1 MLARLFVFFGGLF
14 VLALL
19 AALVGPLFINWTNY
33 KADFEAEASTILGRP
48 VTVEGIS
55 SARLLPFPSVTF
67 SNVSVAGIGDGKPAM
82 TVETFSMDAEL
93 APFMRGE
100 FLIFDMRLER
110 PTATIRVDKD
120 GVIDWSIRPST
131 RFDPKQVAIEKLT
144 ITDGT
149 LVVERGAS
157 GASHTLSGINADV
170 SAKSIAG
177 PWRLDGVFGLDG
189 RGMTLSA
196 STGTVGDDGQMR
208 VRLRT
213 QAYGSPFTIETDG
226 NAGLTEGAGRYAG
239 TFRVLTAVDAEKAS
253 AAASKSKSDDPGMR
267 LSGDFALRH
276 DDLAISAFRF
286 ETGPLDNPYTADG
299 SADIKLGAEPS
310 FAVTAKGAQ
319 VRFDEAV
326 GGDRGSALTIPQR
339 LDALERTLV
348 GLPQP
353 SIPGTVEVSLP
364 AVVAGDT
371 TVRDVRL
378 SAEPTDGGWLIK
390 SAAATLPGRTTLE
403 ADGYL
408 STGAG
413 IGFKGNLLLAVAQ
426 PSGFAA
432 WVSSDIN
439 EAIRRLPAAG
449 FSANV
454 DMTRAKQSFKNAEL
468 ILGDAKFT
476 GELESAEGGDARP
489 SMSLQLRGNA
499 LDLDGLR
506 AFSSLFV
513 TEDGL
518 NRFGERD
525 LDFDIVAGPV
535 TVGGMTADT
544 LDTALRLREGVVE
557 IDRLSIGGL
566 GASLSATGRV
576 SDFASAPT
584 GNIDASLVAVDLAP
598 LIKLGA
604 AQFPDNRPL
613 QELASRAEAHGD
625 LFTDAHLDVVA
636 SVAGNDDGSTGLALS
651 GQGEAGGSKFS
662 VTLSGEGDRAAP
674 RDAPLTFSLTASN
687 DDATQLL
694 ALVGLQ
700 TLPLGMTGRGAV
712 DLNAKGTLTE
722 GLSTT
727 AAFRGDGITADF
739 DGSAG
744 FGEQGPT
751 IRGKVTLEAEDI
763 EPWLMTTGLGLP
775 GMGVGT
781 ALNLTTEA
789 DYGNGLL
796 VLNELN
802 GAVNEASVAGDV
814 NLTAA
819 DGLPKLSGALQLDE
833 LDMAPFAAMLLG
845 DQIRGTD
852 QAARETPFSQKS
864 VAPFAADLDIS
875 AGTLSLGTAATAYDA
890 RLSLVVSPQALR
902 VSDVTATLFDGK
914 LTGLAEIK
922 NEGGTGLL
930 ATQFSLDGVDLQS
943 ALADSGLNGTG
954 KLTASL
960 TASGKT
966 LDGLFASLSGSGTAA
981 LGDIVID
988 RLNPDAFKGFIASAD
1003 AVGRD
1008 IDGARVAEFAP
1019 SIATDGRFAAKP
1031 VDVAFTVA
1039 GGVLRIPPVTLEN
1052 ASAALSADL
1061 RADLAQGTIASSG
1074 TISYQPGDEAIPGS
1088 EPSLR
1093 FTLEGSLVDTE
1104 RLFDTEPLAQFLTQ
1118 RALEKE
1124 QARVEAMQAEL
1135 LEKQRLRREVRYFTE
1150 LDAQR
1155 KRAAEEAARREEEA
1169 RIRAEEEAR
1178 AKAEAE
1184 AKAKADAEAKALE
1197 ERRIAEEARL
1207 AAEAKAEETRRA
1219 AEAKAEEQR
1228 RAAEAKAA
1236 AEKDEQEQIDRAPQ
1250 PTPSPQQPPV
1260 APLKLDGLF

>member
-48 VTVEGIS
+48 VTVGGIS

-120 GVIDWSIRPST
+120 GLIDWSIRPST

-144 ITDGT
+144 VTDGT
-149 LVVERGAS
+149 LMVERGAS

-213 QAYGSPFTIETDG
+213 QAYGSPFTIEADG
-226 NAGLTEGAGRYAG
+226 NAGLTGGAGHYAG
-239 TFRVLTAVDAEKAS
+239 TFRVLTAPEEEIAPDAAPKT
-253 AAASKSKSDDPGMR
+253 KTDDPGMR

-286 ETGPLDNPYTADG
+286 ETGPLENPYTADG

-326 GGDRGSALTIPQR
+326 GGERGSALTVPQR
-339 LDALERTLV
+339 LDALERTLA

-408 STGAG
+408 ATGAG

-432 WVSSDIN
+432 WVSSDVN
-439 EAIRRLPAAG
+439 EAVRRLPAAG

-544 LDTALRLREGVVE
+544 LDTALRLRKGVLE

-566 GASLSATGRV
+566 AGASLSATGRV
-576 SDFASAPT
+576 SDFATEPT

-604 AQFPDNRPL
+604 GQFPDNRPL
-613 QELASRAEAHGD
+613 QELAARAEAHGA
-625 LFTDAHLDVVA
+625 LFTDAQLDVVA

-674 RDAPLTFSLTASN
+674 REAPLTFSLTANN

-694 ALVGLQ
+694 ALAGLQ
-700 TLPLGMTGRGAV
+700 TLPLGMTGQGAV
-712 DLNAKGTLTE
+712 DLNAKGTLAE
-722 GLSTT
+722 GLTTT
-727 AAFRGDGITADF
+727 AAFRGDGITAGF
-739 DGSAG
+739 DGMAG

-751 IRGKVTLEAEDI
+751 VRGKVTLEAEDI

-789 DYGNGLL
+789 DYANGLL
-796 VLNELN
+796 VLNDLT

-814 NLTAA
+814 NLAVV
-819 DGLPKLSGALQLDE
+819 DGVPKLSGALQLDE
-833 LDMAPFAAMLLG
+833 LDLAPFAAMLLG
-845 DQIRGTD
+845 DPILGAD
-852 QAARETPFSQKS
+852 EAARETPFAQKS
-864 VAPFAADLDIS
+864 VAPFAADLDIA
-875 AGTLSLGTAATAYDA
+875 AGTLSAGPAMTAYDA
-890 RLSLVVSPQALR
+890 KLSLMVSPQALR
-902 VSDVTATLFDGK
+902 VSDLATTLFDGK

-930 ATQFSLDGVDLQS
+930 SAQFSLDGVDLQS

-981 LGDIVID
+981 LSDIVID
-988 RLNPDAFKGFIASAD
+988 RLNPNAFKGFIASAD
-1003 AVGRD
+1003 AIGRD
-1008 IDGARVAEFAP
+1008 IDAARVAEFAP
-1019 SIATDGRFAAKP
+1019 DIATDGRFAAKP

-1061 RADLAQGTIASSG
+1061 RVDLAQSNVASSG
-1074 TISYQPGDEAIPGS
+1074 TISYQAGDEAIAGS

-1093 FTLEGSLVDTE
+1093 FVLEGTPVNAE

-1135 LEKQRLRREVRYFTE
+1135 LEKQRLRREARYFSE

-1155 KRAAEEAARREEEA
+1155 KRAAEEAARREKEA

-1184 AKAKADAEAKALE
+1184 AKAKAEAEAEAKAKAEAEALE
-1197 ERRIAEEARL
+1197 QRRIAEEARL
-1207 AAEAKAEETRRA
+1207 AARAKAEQARR
-1219 AEAKAEEQR
+1219 
-1228 RAAEAKAA
+1228 
-1236 AEKDEQEQIDRAPQ
+1236 EQEQAERAPQ
-1250 PTPSPQQPPV
+1250 PAPSPQPQPI